1 MIFDWGHFY
10 TLTGNVKENKK
21 VSWGPVRYNVCPPLI
36 MMLLLEPA
44 MLETCHERVT
54 ARRMRRC
61 AGGVTI
67 LAKREEKKVFLNVYT
82 HKKCEIIIL

>member
-1 MIFDWGHFY
+1 
-10 TLTGNVKENKK
+10 
-21 VSWGPVRYNVCPPLI
+21 
-36 MMLLLEPA
+36 

-61 AGGVTI
+61 ADGVTI
-67 LAKREEKKVFLNVYT
+67 LAKRKEKKVFLNVYT